1 MNTSKPKSTLFGI
14 AASILSTIENDT
26 RLKDALIIEGN
37 RKHCKFTI
45 LIDCNEMKCSAMID
59 HNAIVDSIN
68 QRIRESQRE
77 LKKIFDELGL
87 KQKQDYE
94 F

>member
-1 MNTSKPKSTLFGI
+1 MNRPKSTLFGI

-26 RLKDALIIEGN
+26 RLKDTLIKRGE
-37 RKHCKFTI
+37 RKYCEFKI
-45 LIDCNEMKCSAMID
+45 LINDTETKQYVMID

-68 QRIRESQRE
+68 QRIRESERE
-77 LKKIFDELGL
+77 LKQIFDELGL